1 MLHKIFCILGALM
14 IWWCWDGSNQSCAE
28 TKGGQT
34 TNVELRS
41 TAFHDGEMI
50 PKAYTCD
57 GQNVSP
63 PLSWS
68 GIPVRTKSIAL
79 IMDDPDAPRGTW
91 VHWVL
96 FNIPPDTKDLPEKTP
111 INPAL
116 TNGARHGMNSWPKLG
131 YGGPCPPSGIHRY
144 YFKIYAL
151 DFVLPQQPGIT
162 KEQLLNSMEGH
173 ILAQGQLMGR
183 YTRK

>member
-1 MLHKIFCILGALM
+1 
-14 IWWCWDGSNQSCAE
+14 
-28 TKGGQT
+28 
-34 TNVELRS
+34 
-41 TAFHDGEMI
+41 
-50 PKAYTCD
+50 
-57 GQNVSP
+57 
-63 PLSWS
+63 
-68 GIPVRTKSIAL
+68 
-79 IMDDPDAPRGTW
+79 MDDPNAPRGTW

>member
-1 MLHKIFCILGALM
+1 MTHKIFCSLGILIFWGF
-14 IWWCWDGSNQSCAE
+14 WVSPSQCYAE
-28 TKGGQT
+28 TKGGRT
-34 TNVELRS
+34 MNIEVTS
-41 TAFHDGEMI
+41 TAFQDGAMI
-50 PKAYTCD
+50 PKVYTCD
-57 GQNVSP
+57 GQNISP

-68 GIPVRTKSIAL
+68 GVPTQTKSIAL

-111 INPAL
+111 LGPSLA
-116 TNGARHGMNSWPKLG
+116 NGARQGMNSWPKLG

-151 DFVLPQQPGIT
+151 DLVLPQQTGMT
-162 KEQLLNSMEGH
+162 KAQLIKAMEGH
-173 ILAQGQLMGR
+173 ILAQGQLMGK